1 MLCKEQNLT
10 ARGEKVEA
18 VIAIIV
24 FLIVIVV
31 IMTEKVHRTAVALAG
46 AVVLMLTHILTVDKA
61 VGYIDFNTIGVLIG
75 MMIFVS
81 AVKNSGIFE
90 YIAIKAA
97 KLAHGNPWKIMVAF
111 MVITAVLSAFLDN
124 VTTVLLVGPMTITIA
139 RMLKV
144 NPVPFLMTQIL
155 ASNIGGTATLIG
167 DPPNI
172 MIGSAAGLDFVDF
185 IVNTGVVAVVVIVA
199 LILVMK
205 FVYKSK
211 LTADEGAILSVME
224 LDENKAIED
233 IPLLYKSIVVMILVV
248 VGFMFHSQL
257 GIESATVALTAAAVM
272 LVIGRQNVDYI
283 IGEVEWTTILFFAG
297 LFIVVGGLDETGV
310 IGQLA
315 QLVINMTKGHEIM
328 TMMVLLWASAL
339 LSSVLDNIPFVAT
352 LIPLV
357 LALGESG
364 INITPLWWA
373 ISLGACL
380 GGNGTL
386 IGASANVVL
395 SGISGKHGYPITFKE
410 YTKVGFPVMIMSVVL
425 AMIYLLIRYAV

>member
-1 MLCKEQNLT
+1 MEEIFAIVIFL
-10 ARGEKVEA
+10 A
-18 VIAIIV
+18 VIIA
-24 FLIVIVV
+24 
-31 IMTEKVHRTAVALAG
+31 IMTEKVHRTAAALTG
-46 AVVLMLTHILTVDKA
+46 TVLLLLTHVLSVEEA

-75 MMIFVS
+75 MMLFV
-81 AVKNSGIFE
+81 AIVKNSGVFE

-97 KLAHGNPWKIMVAF
+97 KLSGGDPWKIMMTF

-172 MIGSAAGLDFVDF
+172 MIGSAAGLDFMDF
-185 IVNTGVVAVVVIVA
+185 LSNTGIVVVIIMVA
-199 LILVMK
+199 MVIIMRFLYGSRL
-205 FVYKSK
+205 S
-211 LTADEGAILSVME
+211 ADGEAIKAVME
-224 LDENKAIED
+224 LDETKAIED
-233 IPLLYKSIVVMILVV
+233 RPLLMKSVAAMVLVV
-248 VGFMFHSQL
+248 IGFIFHSQL
-257 GIESATVALTAAAVM
+257 GVESCTVALTAAAVM
-272 LVIGRQNVDYI
+272 MLIGRQNIDHI

-297 LFIVVGGLDETGV
+297 LFVVVGGLDATGV

-315 QLVINMTKGHEIM
+315 KMVMGLTQGHMVM

-357 LALGESG
+357 LAMGESG
-364 INITPLWWA
+364 FDIVPLWWA

-410 YTKVGFPVMIMSVVL
+410 YTKLGFPMMLVSVVI
-425 AMIYLLIRYAV
+425 AMAYLLLRYGM